1 MTGSFGKL
9 DAIADRKSRTLL
21 VHSIQEDVPF
31 TRTMTEAVHEEI
43 HEMASWLQ
51 LTPTVLT

>member
-1 MTGSFGKL
+1 MT
-9 DAIADRKSRTLL
+9 D
-21 VHSIQEDVPF
+21 
-31 TRTMTEAVHEEI
+31 AVHEEI